1 MAPDTSNKL
10 LEILERYPQTED
22 ALIMVLQDIQREYN
36 YLPADAIR
44 AVAAR
49 LSLPLAKVV
58 SVTTFYKAFSLN
70 PRGKNIIKVCK
81 GTTCHVR
88 GAQLIEDELS
98 RLLKIVAGQTTSD
111 FGFTLEIV
119 NCVGACA
126 MAPVV
131 VFNDKFIGDLSPDK
145 VADILE
151 KKNEV

>member
-70 PRGKNIIKVCK
+70 PRGKNIIKVCM